1 MNKKIPEDLFLFTIL
16 KIKFRNTPAEWKGKL
31 LLQYFYVV
39 YGIFIPFIETAQN
52 RNIFIAINI
61 MTYLLLQY
69 FCMDCEGYTVNT
81 ALFHDL
87 LLIQSTCVTN
97 YNQIQ
102 CKSPIIFTRTLF
114 SAD

>member
-1 MNKKIPEDLFLFTIL
+1 M
-16 KIKFRNTPAEWKGKL
+16 

-52 RNIFIAINI
+52 RNILIAINI

-69 FCMDCEGYTVNT
+69 FCMDCDGYTVNT

-87 LLIQSTCVTN
+87 LLIQNTYVTN
-97 YNQIQ
+97 
-102 CKSPIIFTRTLF
+102 
-114 SAD
+114 